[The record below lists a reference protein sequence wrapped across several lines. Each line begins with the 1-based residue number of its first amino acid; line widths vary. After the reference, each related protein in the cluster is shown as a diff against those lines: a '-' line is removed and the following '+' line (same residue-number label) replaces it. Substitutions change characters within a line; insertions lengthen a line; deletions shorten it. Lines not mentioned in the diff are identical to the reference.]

1 MSNDTDTTA
10 EECPPDEGEASDAG
24 DDRPAL
30 DDDERATF
38 DPDAVGDVAAEIE
51 TEVNDEESDD
61 DQAEADDEATESDSE
76 ASSVELEDVSL
87 SWGDLY
93 VESVA
98 TLLVVVVDVYDEH
111 SDITTDEIVDLA
123 QSGLVDI
130 SAQVDRLVAEMG
142 GAGASELPPEYA
154 VLLGTALLA
163 VAVLVKETDVAEDL
177 LSDVAGGGALAGGA
191 A

>member
-1 MSNDTDTTA
+1 MTEDEDTTDQ
-10 EECPPDEGEASDAG
+10 EKRTTDDG

-30 DDDERATF
+30 DEDERASF
-38 DPDAVGDVAAEIE
+38 DPDAVGDVAEEIE
-51 TEVNDEESDD
+51 AEVNDSEAEAREGGGDAEESD
-61 DQAEADDEATESDSE
+61 ENGSE
-76 ASSVELEDVSL
+76 HTPVELEDVSL

-98 TLLVVVVDVYDEH
+98 TLLVVVADVYGEDA
-111 SDITTDEIVDLA
+111 DISTDVVVDLA

-130 SAQVDRLVAEMG
+130 STQVDRLVAEMG

-177 LSDVAGGGALAGGA
+177 LADVAGGTPLAGGVA
-191 A
+191 